1 MPVSHNIKI
10 EPSNDKH
17 TSYKVFYDGIEIRG
31 VKEFFVSY
39 LPDEVPQAQITLN
52 TVSDIDEDMLVKFD
66 FDPESITECVKFLYL
81 ECQLHE
87 ELKEAFVGSVYSAV
101 KELESKEN
109 MCAYD
114 KAKFITDRI
123 FGCGV

>member
-1 MPVSHNIKI
+1 MPVLHNIKI
-10 EPSNDKH
+10 EPLNNAH
-17 TSYKVFYDGIEIRG
+17 AFHKVIYDGIELQG
-31 VKEFFVSY
+31 VRELFVSY
-39 LPDEVPQAQITLN
+39 FPNEIPQAQITLN
-52 TVSDIDEDMLVKFD
+52 TVSNIDEDMLAKFE
-66 FDPESITECVKFLYL
+66 FDPESITECAKFLYL

-109 MCAYD
+109 MYAYD

-123 FGCGV
+123 FGWGV